1 MGEVFLAFRRDDES
15 QTRIVLKRLRPEI
28 YEHDEYHKRM
38 VFEAQVGSSLEHPN
52 LVKQVELGQVGDCP
66 YLVLEY
72 IQGFSLRRLLDPI
85 LENELPPPPTTVG
98 LIILE
103 SLLDALTAMHG
114 VRDKEGVVRP
124 IIHRDVTPNNVIIT
138 SEGRPVL
145 IDFGIAKDVMGPSIT
160 QYGKVVGT
168 ARYMSPEHREGEN
181 LDMRT
186 DVFAASMIGF
196 ELFMGR
202 RPWPRLSTHKEM
214 LRTVFDPPEI
224 SEDEAARL
232 PEELRNIILKGL
244 TCDPDK
250 RWTSAKDML
259 VALRQTEYYQMLASG
274 DQVQKW
280 LQVSDWVET
289 TELPSD
295 EEYESLIVDHQ
306 PIAGSAEA
314 GQYQWS
320 PAGRLDRDPTPQ
332 PYSPSELPAAR
343 VLSIPPL
350 PPRRAANLGS
360 AEWAEAEAHVRSE
373 SSWFWA
379 VTLLLLSLA
388 GAYLGYIFG

>member
-1 MGEVFLAFRRDDES
+1 MGEVFLAFRRDDETR
-15 QTRIVLKRLRPEI
+15 TRIVLKRLRPEI
-28 YEHDEYHKRM
+28 HEHEEYHKRM
-38 VFEAQVGSSLEHPN
+38 VFEAQVGSTIEHPN
-52 LVKQVELGQVGDCP
+52 LVKQLELGKVGDCP

-85 LENELPPPPTTVG
+85 FENELPPPPTTVG
-98 LIILE
+98 VIILE

-114 VRDKEGVVRP
+114 VQDKEGVARP

-186 DVFAASMIGF
+186 DVFAASMVGF
-196 ELFMGR
+196 ELFLGR
-202 RPWPRLSTHKEM
+202 RPWPKLSTHKEM

-224 SEDEAARL
+224 SEDEKARW
-232 PEELRNIILKGL
+232 PEELRDLILKGL
-244 TCDPDK
+244 TCEADD
-250 RWTSAKDML
+250 RWASAQEML
-259 VALRQTEYYQMLASG
+259 QALRQTEYYEMLASG

-280 LQVSDWVET
+280 LQVSDWVES

-295 EEYESLIVDHQ
+295 EEYENLIVDHR
-306 PIAGSAEA
+306 PIAGSTEA
-314 GQYQWS
+314 GQYHWS
-320 PAGRLDRDPTPQ
+320 PAGRLDKDPTPQ
-332 PYSPSELPAAR
+332 PYSPSELPPAR
-343 VLSIPPL
+343 VLPIPPL
-350 PPRRAANLGS
+350 PPRRASNLS
-360 AEWAEAEAHVRSE
+360 SSEWAATEKPAATE
-373 SSWFWA
+373 SSWFWVIA
-379 VTLLLLSLA
+379 LVLLSIA
-388 GAYLGYIFG
+388 GGYIGYILG